1 MFNDLSSKQELAG
14 WAQDFCHDQFR
25 LSDPPQLHRVLA
37 GEALVQSVQR
47 ARKAFGQALEPR
59 RLVEQMFAETGLHL
73 EDLAIDRIIFRVQP
87 PIVCEDA
94 SDLSV
99 HLAPLALPRDTLP
112 TNLYATIKWEGPVL
126 SV

>member
-1 MFNDLSSKQELAG
+1 MQGLAG
-14 WAQDFCHDQFR
+14 WAQYFCDDQCR
-25 LSDPPQLHRVLA
+25 LADPPQLQRVLG

-73 EDLAIDRIIFRVQP
+73 EDLASDRIIFRVQP

-94 SDLSV
+94 SDLSEIGRAHV
-99 HLAPLALPRDTLP
+99 
-112 TNLYATIKWEGPVL
+112 
-126 SV
+126 